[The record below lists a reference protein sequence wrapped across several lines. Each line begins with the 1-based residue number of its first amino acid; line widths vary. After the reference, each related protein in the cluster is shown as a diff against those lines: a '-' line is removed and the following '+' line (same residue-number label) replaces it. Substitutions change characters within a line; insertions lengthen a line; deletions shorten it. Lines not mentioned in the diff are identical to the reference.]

1 MYSSKV
7 YIILVTM
14 VVTGATRLVAVKS
27 LYQLDFENPWLVTLL
42 YLTGQALSL
51 IVYWLLP
58 CLGQDNNDDND
69 DNDDNDINHHN
80 KTNGSYEAVSN
91 PLYTNHKDM
100 SSSSSSTTTTTI
112 LTKKEE
118 KEETTTTTIELASL
132 ESTATK
138 TTIDDPM
145 VVDSEE
151 QLLVLGRGD
160 DDKETEET
168 QPTQPAADN
177 NPRRRWLLRQG
188 SETGLTPESKTAVAW
203 IHSIPWYFQPILPGI
218 CNAMNGAMRW
228 ASLLFVR
235 ASIAEMLISGLEL
248 VLSAVAARVLRQRT
262 ISTLRWCGVGVVT
275 IGMLL
280 VRFADLVLSSHP
292 NNDSNHNNNNDYAIT
307 NSTATTTTTTTTSI
321 NSSSRRDIWI
331 STLLIIGQ
339 CIMSV
344 LQDLAEEVFMQEAH
358 VPATLLLGMEG
369 LFGLLLGIPV
379 YLWLVPD
386 SAKVFSAMN
395 SSDDGDGTITTTTTM
410 VLYPYLIALTLLFTV
425 TGIFNILATS
435 VTSSMTRNVWKN
447 LRTMLVWIFGLVV
460 YYYHYYGNPSS
471 SPSSSSSPPPP
482 PPRLGEAWEF
492 PESAIVMLGFG
503 IMLGGIGI
511 YYLDSRLAGVGGYVP
526 LSTMATSGAKEGE
539 KEEDEDDNKYDN
551 NNKESTMEKGS
562 GIQES

>member
-1 MYSSKV
+1 
-7 YIILVTM
+7 M
-14 VVTGATRLVAVKS
+14 V
-27 LYQLDFENPWLVTLL
+27 
-42 YLTGQALSL
+42 
-51 IVYWLLP
+51 
-58 CLGQDNNDDND
+58 
-69 DNDDNDINHHN
+69 
-80 KTNGSYEAVSN
+80 
-91 PLYTNHKDM
+91 
-100 SSSSSSTTTTTI
+100 
-112 LTKKEE
+112 TKKEE
-118 KEETTTTTIELASL
+118 KEETTTTTTIELASL

-151 QLLVLGRGD
+151 QLLVLERGD
-160 DDKETEET
+160 DDKETEE
-168 QPTQPAADN
+168 TQPAADN

-228 ASLLFVR
+228 ASLLFVP

-292 NNDSNHNNNNDYAIT
+292 NNNDYAIT

-395 SSDDGDGTITTTTTM
+395 SSDDGDGTTTTTTNTTM

-471 SPSSSSSPPPP
+471 SPSSSSSSSSSSSPP

-492 PESAIVMLGFG
+492 PASAIVMLGFG
-503 IMLGGIGI
+503 IKLGGIGI

-526 LSTMATSGAKEGE
+526 LSTMATSGAKE
-539 KEEDEDDNKYDN
+539 EDEDDNKYDH